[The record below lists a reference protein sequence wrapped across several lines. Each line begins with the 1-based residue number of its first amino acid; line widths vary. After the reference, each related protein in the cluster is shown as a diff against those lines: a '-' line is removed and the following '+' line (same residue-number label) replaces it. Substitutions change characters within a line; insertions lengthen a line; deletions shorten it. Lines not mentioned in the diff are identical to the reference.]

1 MKAVNDL
8 EITVGRP
15 LTRAEPCYSVDFLL
29 SCATKNRFSRI
40 GFGALL
46 ALLTCFPAVAHA
58 QAAAATADD
67 DNPAIEKITSL
78 NKKALDAYND
88 LEFEQ
93 SRKILKQALDL
104 CTSAGLDAHP
114 VAARTHIHMGV
125 VLIAA
130 KQQDLGL
137 KQFRKAI
144 EIQPDIQVT
153 KALANPEILQAFK
166 EAGASVEPPAGEG
179 AQGGPTGTAPTPVAP
194 EQLKGMQHRA
204 AGRSAKGKA
213 IPIVVAI
220 GDDVRGYTKVLLEY
234 RPEGVAEFQEVE
246 MKKAG
251 NRYSAEIPASATQG
265 SLVSY
270 YIEADPDNDDADAIA
285 TSGTEDHP
293 YNVSLVA
300 GSSGGEG
307 RSGCVGVDCEDEE
320 EAGPR
325 IFLGLMGGTGFGFVS
340 GNGEIND
347 RTKASGFAAAG
358 AAQIMPEVG
367 YFLWPRLRLSLQL
380 RYQILSATTP
390 LNLDK
395 YLTDA
400 QKANPDN
407 KKACGGDGLCSTQ
420 TGSAVAVLA
429 RATWFFGAD
438 LFRPYFSLALGG
450 GYIRHEV
457 TFASLGKVCGT
468 MGTETCVDTVL
479 AGPVFAGPGAGVLF
493 AITPMFGVVA
503 DVTSLLGVPKFTYNF
518 DLNVGVS
525 VRL

>member
-1 MKAVNDL
+1 VL
-8 EITVGRP
+8 
-15 LTRAEPCYSVDFLL
+15 
-29 SCATKNRFSRI
+29 
-40 GFGALL
+40 GALL
-46 ALLTCFPAVAHA
+46 ALPTCFPAWAHA

-67 DNPAIEKITSL
+67 DNPAIEKITTL

-88 LEFEQ
+88 LEFEEA
-93 SRKILKQALDL
+93 RKILKQALDL
-104 CTSAGLDAHP
+104 CASAGLDNHP

-166 EAGASVEPPAGEG
+166 EAGATSAEPPAGGGDQAGPSG
-179 AQGGPTGTAPTPVAP
+179 AAPTGPA
-194 EQLKGMQHRA
+194 QLKGMQHRA
-204 AGRSAKGKA
+204 IGRGVKGKA

-220 GDDVRGYTKVLLEY
+220 GDDVTGYTKVLLEY
-234 RPEGVAEFQEVE
+234 RPEGVAEFREVE

-270 YIEADPDNDDADAIA
+270 YIEADPDNDDAEAIA

-300 GSSGGEG
+300 PSGNGEG
-307 RSGCVGVDCEDEE
+307 GGGCAGGDCEEE
-320 EAGPR
+320 EAGPP

-340 GNGEIND
+340 GSGEINT
-347 RTKASGFAAAG
+347 RNNSSGFAMAG
-358 AAQIMPEVG
+358 AAQITPEVG
-367 YFLWPRLRLSLQL
+367 YFLGPRFRLSLQL
-380 RYQILSATTP
+380 RYQILSSTTP

-400 QKANPDN
+400 QKKANPDY
-407 KKACGGDGLCSTQ
+407 KTTLCGGDGLCSTQ

-438 LFRPYFSLALGG
+438 LFRPYFSLALGA

-457 TFASLGKVCGT
+457 TFDSLGKVCGT
-468 MGTETCVDTVL
+468 NGTETCVDTVL

-493 AITPMFGVVA
+493 AITPKWGVLA
-503 DVTSLLGVPKFTYNF
+503 DVTSLLGFPKFTYNF

>member
-1 MKAVNDL
+1 V
-8 EITVGRP
+8 
-15 LTRAEPCYSVDFLL
+15 
-29 SCATKNRFSRI
+29 
-40 GFGALL
+40 FGALL
-46 ALLTCFPAVAHA
+46 ALPTCFPAWAHA
-58 QAAAATADD
+58 QSAAATADD
-67 DNPAIEKITSL
+67 DNPAIEKITNL
-78 NKKALDAYND
+78 NKKALEAYND
-88 LEFEQ
+88 LEFEEA
-93 SRKILKQALDL
+93 RKILKQALDL
-104 CTSAGLDAHP
+104 CASAGLDNHP

-166 EAGASVEPPAGEG
+166 DAGAAVAEPPAGG
-179 AQGGPTGTAPTPVAP
+179 DQGSAAANAPTPPPAP
-194 EQLKGMQHRA
+194 EHPKGMQHRA
-204 AGRSAKGKA
+204 VGRGTKGKA
-213 IPIVVAI
+213 IPIAVTI
-220 GDDVRGYTKVLLEY
+220 GDDITGYTKVMLEY
-234 RPEGVAEFQEVE
+234 RPEGAAEFRELE

-251 NRYSAEIPASATQG
+251 NRYTAEIPGSATEG

-270 YIEADPDNDDADAIA
+270 YIEADSDNDDAEPIA

-300 GSSGGEG
+300 ASARGEGGRECAGGE
-307 RSGCVGVDCEDEE
+307 CEE
-320 EAGPR
+320 EEEVGPP
-325 IFLGLMGGTGFGFVS
+325 IFLGLMGGTGFGYTS
-340 GNGEIND
+340 GFGEINTN
-347 RTKASGFAAAG
+347 TKASGFAAAG
-358 AAQIMPEVG
+358 AAQITPEVG
-367 YFLWPRLRLSLQL
+367 YFLGPRFRLSLQL

-395 YLTDA
+395 YLSDA
-400 QKANPDN
+400 YKMANPDW
-407 KKACGGDGLCSTQ
+407 KKNLCGGDGLCSTR
-420 TGSAVAVLA
+420 TGSAVAVMA

-438 LFRPYFSLALGG
+438 LLRPYFSLALGA

-457 TFASLGKVCGT
+457 TLSSLGKVCGT

-479 AGPVFAGPGAGVLF
+479 GGPVFAGPGAGVLF

-503 DVTSLLGVPKFTYNF
+503 DVTSVLGFPKFTYNF
-518 DLNVGVS
+518 DLNLGVA

>member
-1 MKAVNDL
+1 M
-8 EITVGRP
+8 
-15 LTRAEPCYSVDFLL
+15 
-29 SCATKNRFSRI
+29 
-40 GFGALL
+40 FGAFL
-46 ALLTCFPAVAHA
+46 ALPTCFPAWA
-58 QAAAATADD
+58 QAQDAAATADD
-67 DNPAIEKITSL
+67 DNPAIEKITNL

-88 LEFEQ
+88 LEFEEA
-93 SRKILKQALDL
+93 RKILKQALDL
-104 CTSAGLDAHP
+104 CASAGLDSHP

-166 EAGASVEPPAGEG
+166 EAGAMPVEPPAAG
-179 AQGGPTGTAPTPVAP
+179 ADKGGPAATAPAPRAP

-204 AGRSAKGKA
+204 LGRAAKGKA

-220 GDDVRGYTKVLLEY
+220 GDDVTGYTKVLLEY

-270 YIEADPDNDDADAIA
+270 YIEADSDNEDADAIA

-293 YNVSLVA
+293 YNVSLVSAAVGREGGGGCA
-300 GSSGGEG
+300 GGD
-307 RSGCVGVDCEDEE
+307 CVEEE
-320 EAGPR
+320 EAGPP

-340 GNGEIND
+340 GSGEIN
-347 RTKASGFAAAG
+347 TGSKASGFAAAG
-358 AAQIMPEVG
+358 AAQITPEVG
-367 YFLWPRLRLSLQL
+367 YFLAPRFRLSLQL
-380 RYQILSATTP
+380 RYQVLSATTP
-390 LNLDK
+390 VNLDK
-395 YLTDA
+395 ALSDQYKRD
-400 QKANPDN
+400 NPDW
-407 KKACGGDGLCSTQ
+407 KMKQCGGDGLCST
-420 TGSAVAVLA
+420 GSGVTVAVLA
-429 RATWFFGAD
+429 RAAWFFGAD

-450 GYIRHEV
+450 GVLRHEV
-457 TFASLGKVCGT
+457 TFASLGKICGT
-468 MGTETCVDTVL
+468 AGTETCVDTVL

-493 AITPMFGVVA
+493 AITPKFGVVA
-503 DVTSLLGVPKFTYNF
+503 EVTSLLGFPNFTYNF
-518 DLNVGVS
+518 DLNIGFS
-525 VRL
+525 ARL